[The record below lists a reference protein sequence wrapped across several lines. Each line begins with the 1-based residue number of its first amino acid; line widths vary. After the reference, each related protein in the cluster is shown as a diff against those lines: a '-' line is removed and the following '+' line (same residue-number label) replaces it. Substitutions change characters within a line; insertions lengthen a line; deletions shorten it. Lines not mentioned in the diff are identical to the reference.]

1 MEYVLPER
9 AQLHNCG
16 WWMVQCRQMCA
27 DPKNNPLRTM
37 FAVRTMRT
45 CVRLPLAW
53 PMCSYF
59 SIVRYWANFST
70 TIKGRSCFIDIIM
83 KRPNDNWYIE
93 FGPFSSFNSTWRK
106 MSYYATN
113 THNKKEMHVKTNT
126 QKWLLKNHEIPDSL
140 RDYIYMLTHYYHTW
154 LFYDVSSL
162 QVHFLLQIMIEIC
175 LFFLISCQCHIHLI
189 NFVTDKPGK
198 LWLLGRL
205 QYLPNPSLE
214 IGVRNWISST

>member
-1 MEYVLPER
+1 MRTIR
-9 AQLHNCG
+9 A
-16 WWMVQCRQMCA
+16 V
-27 DPKNNPLRTM
+27 P
-37 FAVRTMRT
+37 TMRS
-45 CVRLPLAW
+45 CGRLPLAW

-59 SIVRYWANFST
+59 SFVRYWANFST

-140 RDYIYMLTHYYHTW
+140 RDYTCLHTIIIHGYFMMSVAYRCIFFYRSW
-154 LFYDVSSL
+154 LKSAF
-162 QVHFLLQIMIEIC
+162 
-175 LFFLISCQCHIHLI
+175 FFLSISCQCHIHLI

-205 QYLPNPSLE
+205 
-214 IGVRNWISST
+214 